1 MRHQRQMT
9 DATSVAGTGTGS
21 LSWRRSLIVRVM
33 ALCAV
38 LVVCLLG
45 FVYFLTVHYY
55 REVVRDMETR
65 TSEILNE
72 LPSFLMENP
81 DDAPERDLLPG
92 EFPQLKVGEKVQILS
107 VATAR
112 AEPALPTAPGSI
124 QFRRVIE
131 VNRREYEALVTYA
144 RTPQTEIVRAFKNR
158 YLRVLGTV
166 FMITLAL
173 MIYSIAKTLR
183 PLRVLSASCA
193 EISEGKLRNV
203 EARGNS
209 SEIVALEQ
217 TFNRMVESLKDKEV
231 VEANLRQ
238 AQRLAAI
245 GNLAAGVAHDVRN
258 PLNAIKLISSHTL
271 DTIGDS
277 AESEPVAKQLRTIRN
292 EVDRLDDIVSGFLS
306 LAKEEELRLEPRQI
320 DELLE
325 QCARLIAKDAESRGV
340 RLIEELRAGD
350 ATLDIDPKQW
360 TRAILNVLINAL
372 EACPAGG
379 RVRLFSRVTD
389 DLYEIEVRD
398 DGPGMNAEALEQAFD
413 PYFTTKTTGTGLGL
427 AITRGIVEE
436 HGGTI
441 AISSQEG
448 RGCQVLITIPRNA
461 AVPQDS
467 VMDIARVTAKLKP
480 SDVNGSG
487 FGNIS

>member
-1 MRHQRQMT
+1 
-9 DATSVAGTGTGS
+9 
-21 LSWRRSLIVRVM
+21 
-33 ALCAV
+33 
-38 LVVCLLG
+38 
-45 FVYFLTVHYY
+45 
-55 REVVRDMETR
+55 
-65 TSEILNE
+65 
-72 LPSFLMENP
+72 
-81 DDAPERDLLPG
+81 
-92 EFPQLKVGEKVQILS
+92 
-107 VATAR
+107 
-112 AEPALPTAPGSI
+112 
-124 QFRRVIE
+124 VIE
-131 VNRREYEALVTYA
+131 VNRKEYEALVTYV

-158 YLRVLGTV
+158 YLRALGMV

-173 MIYSIAKTLR
+173 MIYLIAKTLR

-209 SEIVALEQ
+209 SEIVTLEE

-271 DTIGDS
+271 DTVGDS
-277 AESEPVAKQLRTIRN
+277 PESEPVAKQLRTIRN

-306 LAKEEELRLEPRQI
+306 LAKEEELRLEPHQI

-325 QCARLIAKDAESRGV
+325 QCARLVAKDAESRGV
-340 RLIEELRAGD
+340 HLIEELRAGD

-379 RVRLFSRVTD
+379 RVRFFSRVTD
-389 DLYEIEVRD
+389 DLYEIEIRD
-398 DGPGMNAEALEQAFD
+398 DGSGMNAEALEQAFD

-461 AVPQDS
+461 AHPRNP

-480 SDVNGSG
+480 SDVNVSG
-487 FGNIS
+487 LGNIS